1 MGKDSGKKSSPK
13 SRRKEKANSDSD
25 RRLAKVQDALDA
37 ALRRE
42 AKAAARFEAAHAEVI
57 ALRSAV
63 AQLTAPPAAAA
74 APVVVPAAAPV
85 VAPEA
90 APAPLADPAAPA
102 ARRARPAR
110 PARPVAGATK
120 PAAPATKPAK
130 PVPGT
135 TTTGASGRPRR
146 GRRQDGPGEAGP

>member
-1 MGKDSGKKSSPK
+1 MGKDSGKKSSAK
-13 SRRKEKANSDSD
+13 SRQKEKANSDSD

-42 AKAAARFEAAHAEVI
+42 AKAATRFEAAHAEVV

-63 AQLTAPPAAAA
+63 AQLTATPAAA
-74 APVVVPAAAPV
+74 
-85 VAPEA
+85 A

-110 PARPVAGATK
+110 PAKPVAGA
-120 PAAPATKPAK
+120 AK
-130 PVPGT
+130 PVAGA

-146 GRRQDGPGEAGP
+146 VRRQDGPGEAGP